1 METPPTPASDPL
13 QPRLGLPKWV
23 PRFQVVLHGVVNM
36 QLQNQ
41 RLWDVVDDLVYQFQS
56 SFQHRAKMKTK
67 TDQNGACMAMRLPFR
82 KPYH

>member
-13 QPRLGLPKWV
+13 QLRLGSPKWV

-36 QLQNQ
+36 QLPSQ

-56 SFQHRAKMKTK
+56 S
-67 TDQNGACMAMRLPFR
+67 C
-82 KPYH
+82 